1 MKKSIYPCIWFNG
14 NALEAA
20 KLYQSA
26 FGNTTINVANA
37 MVVMFEIHG
46 KLFMG
51 LNGGPHYEPNP
62 SISFFKVMAVK
73 DEVDAAWKL
82 LLDGGKVLMDL
93 NKYPWSEYYGWV
105 QDKFG
110 VSWQL
115 SLTNT
120 AQNQPDVY
128 PSLLFTG
135 AQNGRAEEALN
146 FYTTLFEEAK
156 VEIISKYQPG
166 EHDVEDHIKYAQFT
180 LNEQRFAMMES
191 SHQHAFSFNPGVS
204 IVVNCA
210 TQEEIDYFWLNL
222 TDGGK
227 EDRCGWCQDAFG
239 VWWQIVPSILGS
251 LMSDPEKAPKVT
263 AAFLKMKKFDIEA
276 LKKAAE

>member
-14 NALEAA
+14 NAVEAA
-20 KLYQSA
+20 TLYQSA

-37 MVVMFEIHG
+37 MVVMFEING

-62 SISFFKVMAVK
+62 SISFFKVMASK
-73 DEVDAAWKL
+73 QEVDAAWKT

-115 SLTNT
+115 SLTNS
-120 AQNQPDVY
+120 AQQEPDVY

-146 FYTTLFEEAK
+146 FYTTLFEDAT

-180 LNEQRFAMMES
+180 LTGQRFAMMES
-191 SHQHAFSFNPGVS
+191 SHQHEFNFNPGVS
-204 IVVNCA
+204 IVVNCD

-222 TDGGK
+222 TEGGR
-227 EDRCGWCQDAFG
+227 EDRCGWCQDSFG
-239 VWWQIVPSILGS
+239 VSWQIVPSILGE
-251 LMSDPEKAPKVT
+251 LMSDPQKVPRVT
-263 AAFLKMKKFDIEA
+263 EAFMKMKKFNIQELKDAA
-276 LKKAAE
+276 L